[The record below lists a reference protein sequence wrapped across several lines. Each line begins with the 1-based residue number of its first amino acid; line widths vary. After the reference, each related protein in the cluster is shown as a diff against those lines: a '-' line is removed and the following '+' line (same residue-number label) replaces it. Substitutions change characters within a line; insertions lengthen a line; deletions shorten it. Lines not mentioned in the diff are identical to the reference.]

1 MTPKITQH
9 KTSFRGACIDNSRS
23 SPGGGYALQDHRPR
37 PPSFNSY
44 QHNGWTR
51 RATNTRVMLDTKKC
65 SGLKLRVSVVQFH
78 PWPHFQAIR
87 SVRATWRRDGPSRF
101 SLGRGGVTIAS
112 IERFV

>member
-1 MTPKITQH
+1 MLGFQFGTQPNITERHLPASTVRSLLILGAKTGELKI
-9 KTSFRGACIDNSRS
+9 
-23 SPGGGYALQDHRPR
+23 
-37 PPSFNSY
+37 
-44 QHNGWTR
+44 
-51 RATNTRVMLDTKKC
+51 
-65 SGLKLRVSVVQFH
+65 RVSVVQFH